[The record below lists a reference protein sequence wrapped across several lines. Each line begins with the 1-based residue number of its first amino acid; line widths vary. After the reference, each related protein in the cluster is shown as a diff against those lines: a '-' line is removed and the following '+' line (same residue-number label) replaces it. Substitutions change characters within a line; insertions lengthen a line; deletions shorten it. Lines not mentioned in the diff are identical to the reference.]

1 MRKRRRLEALK
12 NINLLELKPVRT
24 ETWEED
30 DGRVV
35 VVRSR
40 GTGTGI
46 QKVRD
51 WLRFWLSSSRI
62 RLDGPGSRVWL
73 LLDGQRSVGEVAD
86 LLRME
91 FGEEIEPAEER
102 AGEMVRSLH
111 NEELVAYPGWDEIS
125 REFEH
130 NS

>member
-12 NINLLELKPVRT
+12 NINLLELKPVRK

-35 VVRSR
+35 VVRAR
-40 GTGTGI
+40 PTGAGRRKI
-46 QKVRD
+46 GE
-51 WLRFWLSSSRI
+51 WFRFWLSSSRI

-73 LLDGQRSVGEVAD
+73 LLDGQHSVGEVAD

-91 FGEEIEPAEER
+91 FGEEVEPAEER

-111 NEELVAYPGWDEIS
+111 NEELVAYPGWDKIS

>member
-1 MRKRRRLEALK
+1 MRRSRRLEALK

-30 DGRVV
+30 DGRIV

-40 GTGTGI
+40 RTGTGI
-46 QKVRD
+46 QKVKE
-51 WLRFWLSSSRI
+51 WFRFWLSSSRI
-62 RLDGPGSRVWL
+62 RLDGPGSCVWL

-111 NEELVAYPGWDEIS
+111 NEELVAYPGWDEIP

-130 NS
+130 GS